1 LIRYLKV
8 EKVSALSLGMATLA
22 KMFKAVDL
30 KLMRKVRD
38 VPVVNPIPEK
48 IFEDY
53 NRWLKE
59 RLGL

>member
-1 LIRYLKV
+1 
-8 EKVSALSLGMATLA
+8 MATLA